1 MKLERNLL
9 KMDGTHIYN
18 QINNWGQEISGV
30 RVKLILTTSE
40 SHNGNNWGQSK
51 FNFLANIISGLIAYT

>member
-1 MKLERNLL
+1 
-9 KMDGTHIYN
+9 MDGTHIYN